1 MGKGFEESSPKQTK
15 MDLKFMKNVLW
26 RKGKLKLHWY
36 HFSPISWE
44 NPKVWEHTLLV
55 RLWANIAGGNAKWFK
70 SPGGQSGAQNLSKWL
85 MH

>member
-15 MDLKFMKNVLW
+15 MALKFMKNVLW

-36 HFSPISWE
+36 RFSPISWE

-55 RLWANIAGGNAKWFK
+55 RLWANIAVEMQNGPNLLEGNLVLKIY
-70 SPGGQSGAQNLSKWL
+70 QND
-85 MH
+85 